1 MSTASPAPQG
11 SDPELSHLLR
21 QARGGPSLPWG
32 FESAVWRRIRAGS
45 PDWTEVL
52 TGWLSRT
59 RWTWAF
65 LSLALVMGLATGW
78 REGRRTARFAE
89 EVRYVLAVDPT
100 HSVFQPR
107 AR

>member
-1 MSTASPAPQG
+1 MSSEPRESPE

-21 QARGGPSLPWG
+21 LARGGPSLPWG
-32 FESAVWRRIRAGS
+32 FEAAVWRRVRSQAPG
-45 PDWTEVL
+45 WAELL
-52 TGWLSRT
+52 TGWLSRA
-59 RWTWAF
+59 RWAWA
-65 LSLALVMGLATGW
+65 VMGLALVLGLANGW
-78 REGRRTARFAE
+78 SEGRRTARFAE